1 MFHNPYDEMDRMEEA
16 IEEIEYEEWSSS
28 DEDHSGIDELL
39 AEIDAEPED
48 DDAEEQT
55 EV

>member
-1 MFHNPYDEMDRMEEA
+1 MEEA
-16 IEEIEYEEWSSS
+16 IEEFEYDEWLSS

-39 AEIDAEPED
+39 AEIETELEE
-48 DDAEEQT
+48 DDAEEQV